1 MPPIQTEQRDEAQFQ
16 THIERL
22 ADSTYVVSV
31 IGEIDLFTGPRFETA
46 LLGAL
51 DGGAVELVIDLSEC
65 GFMDSTG
72 IRILLSVNE
81 QLDRSRRPMAVVTG
95 HPNVRQVLELTGVDT
110 IVGLHASRSAALNG
124 ADGD

>member
-31 IGEIDLFTGPRFETA
+31 IGEIDLFTGPRFESA

-72 IRILLSVNE
+72 IK
-81 QLDRSRRPMAVVTG
+81 DP
-95 HPNVRQVLELTGVDT
+95 
-110 IVGLHASRSAALNG
+110 ALG
-124 ADGD
+124 Q